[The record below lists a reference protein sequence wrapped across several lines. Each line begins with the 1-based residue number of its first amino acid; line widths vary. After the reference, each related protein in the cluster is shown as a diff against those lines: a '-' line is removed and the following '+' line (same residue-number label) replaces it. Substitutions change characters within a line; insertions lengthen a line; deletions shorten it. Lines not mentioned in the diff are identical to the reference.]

1 MVDAMLTQMKPKF
14 DEKHQGLSTKDKELK
29 WNDIV
34 DSAYTDTQSKA
45 IKDNELVYQHF
56 WEGRESKLSEFSKN
70 LTNAQKSAIETMAEA
85 RYQKVKEVN
94 VGPLSIDRVTLD
106 GARDI
111 VGDIHD
117 KLRSGPFYDLNK

>member
-1 MVDAMLTQMKPKF
+1 
-14 DEKHQGLSTKDKELK
+14 
-29 WNDIV
+29 
-34 DSAYTDTQSKA
+34 
-45 IKDNELVYQHF
+45 
-56 WEGRESKLSEFSKN
+56 
-70 LTNAQKSAIETMAEA
+70 MAEA